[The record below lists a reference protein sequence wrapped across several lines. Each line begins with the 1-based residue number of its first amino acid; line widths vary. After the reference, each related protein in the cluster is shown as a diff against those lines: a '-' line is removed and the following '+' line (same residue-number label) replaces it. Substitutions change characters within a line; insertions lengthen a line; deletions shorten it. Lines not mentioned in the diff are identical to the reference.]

1 VDHHRHGPLLLL
13 SLYYQQ
19 VQGKSA
25 IVTGLILAPQG
36 IGSLVPRTV
45 AGKLAD
51 RIGVTAKKAGLAPRK
66 ESRAPDKETGR
77 LARTSQR

>member
-1 VDHHRHGPLLLL
+1 
-13 SLYYQQ
+13 
-19 VQGKSA
+19 
-25 IVTGLILAPQG
+25 
-36 IGSLVPRTV
+36 VPRTV